1 MHSLGFHDLFPFR
14 LDGTPAYE
22 HRRDRFG
29 WRYPEKFSLSGRMD
43 VQGTAKIDLKYTSM
57 NANQRA
63 VIVDMSGVEFLGS
76 IGIRTILLSAKA
88 VSQKGGKTTHLNPN
102 PDISKVLEMAGIST
116 LIPISRSLDEAR
128 KLVLA

>member
-1 MHSLGFHDLFPFR
+1 MNIDATA
-14 LDGTPAYE
+14 LDG
-22 HRRDRFG
+22 G
-29 WRYPEKFSLSGRMD
+29 IQKISLSGRMD
-43 VQGTAKIDLKYTSM
+43 VQGTAEIDLKYTSM

-88 VSQKGGKTTHLNPN
+88 VSQKGGKTTLLNPN